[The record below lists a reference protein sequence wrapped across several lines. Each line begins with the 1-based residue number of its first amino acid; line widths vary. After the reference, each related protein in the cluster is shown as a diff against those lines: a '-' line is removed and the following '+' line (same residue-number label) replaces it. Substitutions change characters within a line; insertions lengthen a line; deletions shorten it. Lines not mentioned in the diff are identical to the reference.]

1 MVPIKYQDKKPTSL
15 PKDKEIGKKQH
26 DDLLVWLGTNIGEI
40 SEWLFGKDDAWLLE
54 QEQKARK
61 DLASNLQA
69 LIESYDRSA
78 TSSEYSARIKSALA
92 KKAEEARHLQSI
104 LSIKAA
110 PVSLCSAKVTKWNTE
125 FEVHEYTK
133 DRQGRR
139 QERLVGYVDLCA
151 NVSIPTELRLKV
163 SDHDPHLDYNFYIR
177 ARMMSYNDD
186 NTVRSINEI
195 GFYQPKWVSDRS
207 SFDIMFDVRA
217 HIPSVGNLLQELKT
231 LRRYSGSGSV
241 IYVVCNQMDQ
251 QWVDILRHEEFGVLQ
266 KSVYER

>member
-1 MVPIKYQDKKPTSL
+1 MVRMKYQDKKPTSL

-26 DDLLVWLGTNIGEI
+26 DDLLVWLGTNIGDI
-40 SEWLFGKDDAWLLE
+40 SEWLWGKDDAWLME

-78 TSSEYSARIKSALA
+78 TNSEYSARLKSAFA
-92 KKAEEARHLQSI
+92 KKAEEVRHLQSI

-125 FEVHEYTK
+125 FEVHEYIK

-151 NVSIPTELRLKV
+151 NVSLPTQLRLRV
-163 SDHDPHLDYNFYIR
+163 SDNEPHTDHRIY
-177 ARMMSYNDD
+177 MMMHADD
-186 NTVRSINEI
+186 STTVRLINEA